1 MDPVNPVGL
10 LAQHTGE
17 DIVCVDTSP
26 AALREEH
33 LAFVRLIAPG
43 ARPLPSVA
51 APGTPPHPFG

>member
-1 MDPVNPVGL
+1 MNPVGL

-17 DIVCVDTSP
+17 DIVCVDTAP